1 MDTLEKRRGQCRYI
15 RHDKLFV
22 QLRVSSEKV
31 SSEKVDAVSV
41 TLLCHSCDASING
54 LKIEADREMEINSPV
69 ELWLAFE
76 GLEKKF
82 YLHGRVCWCVASEEI
97 AEFYQIGIE
106 LDEAHATD
114 YADWIELLSCFSD

>member
-22 QLRVSSEKV
+22 QLLV
-31 SSEKVDAVSV
+31 SSEKVDAASV

-54 LKIEADREMEINSPV
+54 LKIEVDWEMEINSPV
-69 ELWLAFE
+69 DLWLSFE

-82 YLHGRVCWCVASEEI
+82 YLRGRVCWSSASEEST
-97 AEFYQIGIE
+97 ELYQIGIE
-106 LDEAHATD
+106 LEDAHATD
-114 YADWIELLSCFSD
+114 YADWIELLSSFSD